1 MAIRTPVQDFLLEHR
16 RKNPVSFH
24 MPGHKGSKLYRE
36 SGYGEFLDSFMDCDI
51 TEIPGADNLFQAESI
66 LREAQER
73 YAKLYEVKKSYLQIN
88 GSSGANIAAM
98 LATVPKGKKIIMA
111 RNCHKSCF
119 NALSLGDIRPVYV
132 YPELIEEYGI
142 SGAVP
147 PEEIERL
154 LEENRDA
161 EAVILPS
168 PNYYG
173 ICSDIKEIAEIVHK
187 HNKILIVD
195 QAHGAHLKFFSRFG
209 IKNMPESAEEAG
221 ADIIVNS
228 IHKTLASLTE
238 SALLNVNSDRVN
250 LQLLEDRLQAIE
262 STSPS
267 YILMASLDINASII
281 EERGEELFSRWAEAL
296 DWFYAK
302 ADSIRGL
309 RSIKDIPGL
318 DRTKI
323 NISFGDLGIRGAE
336 LEQRLIR
343 EYGIYTELYTGN
355 LLMCMTGIGSTMS
368 DIKKLAH
375 ALTEISEAVG
385 EIEIGANNS
394 SKSRTYKP
402 AAKAELQDVPVKKKN
417 VKLTEAEG
425 LICASSI
432 IPYPPG
438 IPLICPGETI
448 TAEAI
453 AQIKEMRHLG
463 EKVIGITENGEILAG
478 DDNNQL

>member
-36 SGYGEFLDSFMDCDI
+36 CGYGEFLDSFMDCDI

-147 PEEIERL
+147 PEDIERL

-173 ICSDIKEIAEIVHK
+173 ICSDIKRIAEIVHK

-209 IKNMPESAEEAG
+209 IKNMPVSAEEAG

-238 SALLNVNSDRVN
+238 SALLNVNSDRVD

-281 EERGEELFSRWAEAL
+281 AERGEELFSRWAEAL

-309 RSIKDIPGL
+309 RTINNLPGL

-323 NISFGDLGIRGAE
+323 NISFGDLGISGAE
-336 LEQRLIR
+336 LEQMLMN
-343 EYGIYTELYTGN
+343 EFGIFIELFTGD
-355 LLMCMTGIGSTMS
+355 LLMCMTGIGSTEE
-368 DIKKLAH
+368 DIRRLAEALDKIPEAGSRKK
-375 ALTEISEAVG
+375 SER
-385 EIEIGANNS
+385 INNEG
-394 SKSRTYKP
+394 SRTYQP
-402 AAKAELQDVPVKKKN
+402 AAKAELSDVPVKKRK

-425 LICASSI
+425 LVCASSI

-438 IPLICPGETI
+438 IPLICPGESI

-453 AQIKEMRHLG
+453 ATIKEMRDLG
-463 EKVIGITENGEILAG
+463 EKVIGMNEKGEILVG
-478 DDNNQL
+478 DN